1 MATPAITAPHF
12 AGARD
17 VGDGAAMTLVLIV
30 KFNGAQFQIVAA
42 DPDDEAVGHALVPG
56 DYRFAE
62 SIESKFLIKLAEL
75 SWGQFDL
82 ARAQESG
89 RLERQLADL
98 AIEAC
103 LPTMQR
109 LAPTP
114 IQGVQTLQDHLHP
127 EIHTLQ
133 VLTQGGKLACHSL
146 NNSVI
151 PPEESRSVSAEKLRA
166 MGLDIETTDI
176 PVVQASQVMLGR
188 CLKGYVWRVT
198 VDGEDLVY
206 KSLINVTRRHI
217 GDELAT
223 YLRFR
228 SAGVQWKVPELKGGF
243 SFPLPSPNPEV
254 SGLPNN
260 IYVSP
265 SGIVQ
270 DNEQVIGIL
279 LAYIPHKHHNLRFL
293 LDGIERGT
301 IAPEEATGSL
311 RQKWATQ
318 IRDTVAGLHAMGIL
332 WLDVKTDNVLI
343 DEDGDAVVIDFGG
356 GNTVGWIDHDK
367 YGTMEGE
374 MQGLNKIMAALGIE
388 ASSD

>member
-1 MATPAITAPHF
+1 MPGTQCTLFPQIPAFHHFSDLYQFRFGGSLNSIMATLAITAPHF

-146 NNSVI
+146 NNGVI

-206 KSLINVTRRHI
+206 KSLINVTRRHM
-217 GDELAT
+217 GDELAM
-223 YLRFR
+223 YLKFR

-243 SFPLPSPNPEV
+243 FFPYRHLTPRSPVSLTIYMSLPQELFKTTSK
-254 SGLPNN
+254 S
-260 IYVSP
+260 S
-265 SGIVQ
+265 
-270 DNEQVIGIL
+270 
-279 LAYIPHKHHNLRFL
+279 AYSSRIFRTS
-293 LDGIERGT
+293 T
-301 IAPEEATGSL
+301 IIFA
-311 RQKWATQ
+311 
-318 IRDTVAGLHAMGIL
+318 
-332 WLDVKTDNVLI
+332 
-343 DEDGDAVVIDFGG
+343 FC
-356 GNTVGWIDHDK
+356 
-367 YGTMEGE
+367 
-374 MQGLNKIMAALGIE
+374 
-388 ASSD
+388 